1 MVENSPSSEASDVPP
16 DDNNLIPTPVA
27 ATSTFWDYASPF
39 LALRPSAL
47 SDSSDSDDA
56 MPEPSDPTV
65 AATAPTAPLT
75 MEDLLAVLSGLQS
88 NRTAPALVSPRHG
101 SISPTGV
108 WTGMGASGSGLRPY
122 SKYCMR
128 EFKTDPIK
136 NHQHMHPIEDKC
148 KQGLRDSPE
157 LHFSLS
163 HEPNANSVVTSIRA
177 FEKFINNCGM
187 DGVFTITDQH
197 LDTINFLQQPGLVN
211 QQNIDDWINSI
222 LLQGVWH
229 KDPTGT
235 ICRHPVCQHDLTNMD
250 WSAEAVLNSCTP
262 ALRYDLENK
271 VDIQFHNGPKLMM
284 TLLTMLYRPSLSK
297 LEELRDQLKGL
308 DIRKYPGENITLFCH
323 DASKLVCEIRMNF
336 MKHSTVD
343 DLTTVALT
351 GLHGCSE
358 ELIRIKVRTI
368 SMDNDVNGF
377 EGSVGNKKADAL
389 EVLQQMEDMYR
400 VLVNLKAYAPAQ
412 QIDKKTLATATAY
425 QASADSSR
433 LVQDRNATSTGRTG
447 SRPQG
452 VCWDCGQSDH
462 FRGDPKCPSPKVP
475 AVAPAA
481 VTPGGTTQ
489 PPLTPPRHGLDDAT
503 SAKATELATAK
514 LLTMPPREHIPD
526 ESEYSVSVDGKIVAK
541 YCRHCGRFVKGG
553 SQHYTKD
560 HTGARNRFPYKGP
573 APTTPST
580 PSVSASLANVNP
592 NLAEPTPIF
601 PSVDSH
607 SYLFRHQDRTNYDF
621 GSMGGHTAHVARLDF
636 DDQLT
641 ELIASED
648 EDGLFSILVNEFGG

>member
-1 MVENSPSSEASDVPP
+1 
-16 DDNNLIPTPVA
+16 
-27 ATSTFWDYASPF
+27 
-39 LALRPSAL
+39 
-47 SDSSDSDDA
+47 
-56 MPEPSDPTV
+56 
-65 AATAPTAPLT
+65 
-75 MEDLLAVLSGLQS
+75 
-88 NRTAPALVSPRHG
+88 
-101 SISPTGV
+101 
-108 WTGMGASGSGLRPY
+108 MGASGSGLRPY

-187 DGVFTITDQH
+187 DGVFTITDHH
-197 LDTINFLQQPGLVN
+197 LETINFLQQPGLVN
-211 QQNIDDWINSI
+211 QQNIDDWIDSI

-229 KDPTGT
+229 KDSTGT
-235 ICRHPVCQHDLTNMD
+235 ISRHPVCQHDLTNMD

-412 QIDKKTLATATAY
+412 QIDKKSTVTAY
-425 QASADSSR
+425 QASTDSGH
-433 LVQDRNATSTGRTG
+433 LVQDRTASGTGR
-447 SRPQG
+447 SHARPQG
-452 VCWDCGQSDH
+452 VCWDCGSKDH
-462 FRGDPKCPSPKVP
+462 FRGDPKCTKTPV
-475 AVAPAA
+475 VATSTSPAA
-481 VTPGGTTQ
+481 ATSVGSSL
-489 PPLTPPRHGLDDAT
+489 PLTPPRHGLDDAT
-503 SAKATELATAK
+503 AAKATELATAK
-514 LLTMPPREHIPD
+514 LLTMPPRENITD
-526 ESEYSVSVDGKIVAK
+526 EAEYSIAVEGKIVAK
-541 YCRHCGRFVKGG
+541 YCCHCGRFVKGG
-553 SQHYTKD
+553 RQHYTKD
-560 HTGARNRFPYKGP
+560 HTGLRNRFPYKGP
-573 APTTPST
+573 APSAPPSST
-580 PSVSASLANVNP
+580 PSVTASLANVNP
-592 NLAEPTPIF
+592 NMVEPITSF
-601 PSVDSH
+601 PSIDSH
-607 SYLFRHQDRTNYDF
+607 SYLFRHQERTNYDF
-621 GSMGGHTAHVARLDF
+621 GSMGGPTAQVARLASLH
-636 DDQLT
+636 DQT
-641 ELIASED
+641 NEIVDSED
-648 EDGLFSILVNEFGG
+648 EDNLFSILVNEFGG